1 MLRRLLAVLVSLAVL
16 LILSPVV
23 TDRAQAVVE
32 TGVAATGET
41 RLPAAV
47 ANQGLTLV
55 GNGEPLLTR
64 GHHSIP
70 AQLRALGWVHIGDPD
85 SARGLVLDA
94 YQGSAGATSKAFA
107 VTYPDGARVLL
118 VHPLAPGEQYNNSF
132 VAISPNTRWFVAAEW
147 GTVNRLLVFALPTKP
162 PPTPM
167 QTLPLAGVIHLRH
180 PVRNVQGCDFSS
192 PTRLLCSTNDTST
205 SLFPVTRQLLALHL
219 KHPVHGG
226 RATASVRLVGSAPAQ
241 DVCAGA
247 SGEVEGI
254 DVTDGVVRVAVNS
267 PCAPVTEVFS
277 YPRTAQW
284 RPADDIDVRPVWTG
298 APPFVD
304 VVVGRPWR

>member
-1 MLRRLLAVLVSLAVL
+1 MLRRVLAVLASIAVL

-23 TDRAQAVVE
+23 TDRAQALVE
-32 TGVAATGET
+32 TGIAATGEN
-41 RLPAAV
+41 RLPAAT

-55 GNGEPLLTR
+55 GNEEHLLTR

-85 SARGLVLDA
+85 FARGLVVDA
-94 YQGSAGATSKAFA
+94 YQGSVGATSKAFA
-107 VTYPDGARVLL
+107 VTYPDGTRVLL
-118 VHPLAPGEQYNNSF
+118 VHPLAPGERYNNSF
-132 VAISPNTRWFVAAEW
+132 VAVSPDTRWLVAGEW
-147 GTVNRLLVFALPTKP
+147 GTVHRLLVFALPTKV
-162 PPTPM
+162 PTTPV
-167 QTLPLAGVIHLRH
+167 QTLPLAGVIRLRH
-180 PVRNVQGCDFSS
+180 PVRNVQGCDFRS
-192 PTRLLCSTNDTST
+192 PIRLLCSTNDTST
-205 SLFPVTRQLLALHL
+205 SLFPVTRQLLSLHL
-219 KHPVHGG
+219 KHLVHGG
-226 RATASVRLVGSAPAQ
+226 RATASVHLVGSAPAQ

-277 YPRTAQW
+277 YPSTARW
-284 RPADDIDVRPVWTG
+284 GPAGDIDVRPVWTG

-304 VVVGRPWR
+304 VAVGRPRW